1 MQHEYSASSRLI
13 DKQTT
18 VTVCGK
24 GDGELT
30 RRLSKWL
37 NKRVRGH
44 KEGAEILERLEA
56 LPALCKTN

>member
-1 MQHEYSASSRLI
+1 MQHEYSVSSRLI
-13 DKQTT
+13 DEQTT

-37 NKRVRGH
+37 NKRERRWVYVVIK
-44 KEGAEILERLEA
+44 KEQR
-56 LPALCKTN
+56 N